1 MGFSMPACVKI
12 PEATKESRFPAP
24 ACGSWMFL
32 LLAALFLAAC
42 SDPVADGRFEMS
54 QVEARW
60 TNGWME
66 VTCEQRLSL
75 SNEARNALIHGV
87 PLTVELE
94 LLLREAVSRTQVG
107 NETSSYEI
115 RYLPMS
121 NHFQLSLSGGSTV
134 KTFPRL
140 RHVLADLSRLKVS
153 FETGALPAGDYEL
166 LARMSMDQQKMPPPM
181 RIPVL
186 LSSKW
191 RHDSAWSSWPLEIE
205 PGA

>member
-12 PEATKESRFPAP
+12 PETAAV
-24 ACGSWMFL
+24 FL
-32 LLAALFLAAC
+32 LVATLSLAAC
-42 SDPVADGRFEMS
+42 SDPAADGRFELS
-54 QVEARW
+54 RVEAKW

-94 LLLREAVSRTQVG
+94 LLLRNEVSRTQVG

-121 NHFQLSLSGGSTV
+121 DHFQLSLSGASTV

-140 RHVLADLSRLKVS
+140 RHVLSELSRLKVS
-153 FETGALPAGDYEL
+153 FETGALPAGDYEV
-166 LARMSMDQQKMPPPM
+166 LARMSLDRQKMPPPM